1 MVTATDSTGLSGTD
15 EVVITVTDVPTPNN
29 QAPTANAGADRTVS
43 VGSNVTLNGNGT
55 DPDGTILGYRWQQTA
70 GLAVTLSS
78 ETNSQVTF
86 MAPDQPTVLTFS
98 LIVTDNQGTVSIAD
112 EVQVVI
118 TDGPIVGNVYR
129 TFLPTIST
137 R

>member
-70 GLAVTLSS
+70 GLAVNLSS

-86 MAPDQPTVLTFS
+86 KAPDQPTVLTFS
-98 LIVTDNQGTVSIAD
+98 LIVTDNQGAVSIAD

-137 R
+137 Q